1 MYQTFLTP
9 SKTDLKDNTQ
19 ESVTKLR
26 RGSLP
31 AMSETITTKF
41 QTNQKILK
49 VPQYTEMK
57 NLTALGL

>member
-49 VPQYTEMK
+49 VPPYTEMK